1 MSFRGE
7 LREFELPD
15 ILQLIA
21 SQQKAGWLKVIS
33 RGRCQFV
40 FFRDGRITSTKNPAD
55 EIDPLE
61 TYIFRR
67 GYLSDDQADRV
78 AAVRRRSGLDIQD
91 VLQKEGFFTA
101 EEIQEIFESMVEQDI
116 FELMSIRSGQY
127 EFETEERPAP
137 LPEGTLCAE
146 IGPILMEGARKADEV
161 NEMRRSLGPED
172 GVLVLTP
179 TGREADS
186 LSPDEA
192 AVVALINGVR
202 PIDAVIEE
210 CGLDRYTATRT
221 LFGCARNGWVALV
234 KGRWKRPVDPLAE
247 SVFDPHKTLRWAVTV
262 VALLGMTLL
271 YSTLL
276 QDFHAGD
283 PFVGEWLNRG
293 NRLRAAQREQGVRTA
308 VEVYRVKKG
317 SYPETLGVLVTE
329 DLLPSDYLRD
339 RDEDR
344 WVYTVAGEGKTYA
357 LSPAPRSSSRALH

>member
-33 RGRCQFV
+33 KGRCQFV

-55 EIDPLE
+55 EVDPLE

-67 GYLSDDQADRV
+67 GYLSDEQADRV
-78 AAVRRRSGLDIQD
+78 AAVRRKSGLDIQD

-101 EEIQEIFESMVEQDI
+101 EEVQEIFDSMVEQDI

-127 EFETEERPAP
+127 EFETEERPGP
-137 LPEGTLCAE
+137 LPEGALCAE

-161 NEMRRSLGPED
+161 NEMRRSLGPDE

-179 TGREADS
+179 AGRSAEQS
-186 LSPDEA
+186 SPEEA

-202 PIDAVIEE
+202 SIDAVIEE

-221 LFGCARNGWVALV
+221 LFECARNGWVALV
-234 KGRWKRPVDPLAE
+234 KGRGRRSAE
-247 SVFDPHKTLRWAVTV
+247 VVAAAAFDPRKTLRWAVPV
-262 VALLGMTLL
+262 VALLGVTLL
-271 YSTLL
+271 YSSLL
-276 QDFHAGD
+276 QDFHAED
-283 PFVGEWLNRG
+283 PFLGEWLNRAS
-293 NRLRAAQREQGVRTA
+293 RLRTADREQGVRTA
-308 VEVYRVKKG
+308 VEVYRVKEG
-317 SYPETLGVLVTE
+317 RYPETLGTLVSE
-329 DLLPSDYLRD
+329 RLVPDDYLRD
-339 RDEDR
+339 RAGER
-344 WVYTVAGEGKTYA
+344 WVYTVAGEGQTYA
-357 LSPAPRSSSRALH
+357 LSPAPRSGTRAID